1 MDELPQIGSRL
12 TVETSRTAGDS
23 GDRLRAAGAEV
34 ILTVS
39 DVASEPVAY
48 VKAKVG
54 DDPDEQRF
62 LWADI
67 KAGVTERLFP

>member
-12 TVETSRTAGDS
+12 TIETRRTAGDS
-23 GDRLRAAGAEV
+23 GERLRAAGAEV
-34 ILTVS
+34 VLTVS

-48 VKAKVG
+48 VKAKVD

-67 KAGVTERLFP
+67 KEGVTERLFP

>member
-12 TVETSRTAGDS
+12 AVETSRTTGDS
-23 GDRLRAAGAEV
+23 GDRLKAAGAHV

-39 DVASEPVAY
+39 DVPGGSIAY
-48 VKAKVG
+48 IKAKVG

-67 KAGVTERLFP
+67 NAGVTERLIP